1 MIPVIAIVGRP
12 NVGKSTLFNA
22 LAGRRISIV
31 EPTSGVTR
39 DRVSA
44 ILTSPD
50 GVEFELV
57 DTGGMG
63 GADVRELVADVDSQ
77 IRRAIAD
84 ASVLLFVVDATA
96 GVLPQDR
103 EIAARLRSQGRPII
117 VVASKVESPHTAQVA
132 AEFHELGLGEP
143 ILVSALHRVGTGE
156 LRECLFQL
164 VAPLPGDRAQPAEM
178 RIAVVGSRNVGKST
192 FINALAHEER
202 MIVSEIAGTTRDSVD
217 VRFEI
222 DGKVF
227 IAIDTAGLRKRRQM
241 RSSIEFYSLVR
252 AKESVRR
259 ADVVLFLFDA
269 RSRVSGVDKDLGR
282 YIASQF
288 KPCILVVN
296 KWDLARDIPTAEYVD
311 YLAAELPGLGYA
323 PISFVSALKNVRV
336 RRTVE
341 LARSLW
347 KQARTRVPT
356 GRLNAAIEELKKES
370 LHGSGTAKAPKIYYA
385 TQTGVA
391 PPTFLLFVNSPDQ
404 FGPATRRFIS
414 RFLMQRLPFPEV
426 PVVVR
431 YREATGRK

>member
-39 DRVSA
+39 DRVST
-44 ILTSPD
+44 ILARAD
-50 GVEFELV
+50 EVEFELV

-63 GADVRELVADVDSQ
+63 GADVSELAAAVDSQ

-103 EIAARLRSQGRPII
+103 EIGAQLRSQGKPII

-143 ILVSALHRVGTGE
+143 VLVSALHRHGTGE
-156 LRECLFQL
+156 LRERLFQL
-164 VAPLPGDRAQPAEM
+164 VASLPCERARPAEM
-178 RIAVVGSRNVGKST
+178 KIAVVGSRNVGKST
-192 FINALAHEER
+192 FINALVHEER
-202 MIVSEIAGTTRDSVD
+202 MIASEIAGTTRDSVD

-222 DGKVF
+222 KGKAF
-227 IAIDTAGLRKRRQM
+227 IAIDTAGLRKKRQM

-252 AKESVRR
+252 VQESVRR

-269 RSRVSGVDKDLGR
+269 QKRVSGVDKDLGR

-296 KWDLARDIPTAEYVD
+296 KWDLARDIPTSEYAD
-311 YLAAELPGLGYA
+311 YFAAELPGLEHA
-323 PISFVSALKNVRV
+323 PICFVSALKNVRV

-370 LHGSGTAKAPKIYYA
+370 LHGSGMAKAPKIYYA

-391 PPTFLLFVNSPDQ
+391 PPTFLLFVNSPDK
-404 FGPATRRFIS
+404 FGPGTRRFIS
-414 RFLMQRLPFPEV
+414 RFLMQHLSFPEV
-426 PVVVR
+426 PVVIH
-431 YREATGRK
+431 YRQATGRK